1 MSAVS
6 ATAIAGAF
14 VLYALVDLPGGTAN
28 RGQAEP
34 NARGHLEWHRL
45 PVVLHRYARFEQRD
59 EIEVVYRSFELDPSI
74 PGGQATPILDMLAA
88 KYGMGPAQA
97 QQPEARVAAMAAAEG
112 LEFTADRAVGNTFD
126 AHRLVHL
133 GREHGRQERLLQRL
147 YRAYFGKGRPVFD
160 HEALTGLAAEEGL
173 DPDIARRVLKDGSYG
188 EAVHADEDQAARLGI
203 NGVPFC
209 VIDGKYGVSGPRRMR
224 RSRRRSGTPGHRPA
238 VSRERRAVSPDDPQG
253 SPGGWSPLFMPISPA
268 RKPFRGATTAGAD
281 RLRPSALHAIVG
293 P

>member
-1 MSAVS
+1 MR
-6 ATAIAGAF
+6 
-14 VLYALVDLPGGTAN
+14 VDIWSDIVCPWCYIG
-28 RGQAEP
+28 
-34 NARGHLEWHRL
+34 NARFSRALADL
-45 PVVLHRYARFEQRD
+45 EQRD

-74 PGGQATPILDMLAA
+74 PDGQATPILDMLAA

-97 QQPEARVAAMAAAEG
+97 HQAEARVAAMAAAEG

-147 YRAYFGKGRPVFD
+147 YRAYFGEGRSVFG
-160 HEALTGLAAEEGL
+160 HEALAGLAAEEGL

-209 VIDGKYGVSGPRRMR
+209 VIDGKYGVSGAQPEETFARALRNAWA
-224 RSRRRSGTPGHRPA
+224 SSSG
-238 VSRERRAVSPDDPQG
+238 
-253 SPGGWSPLFMPISPA
+253 
-268 RKPFRGATTAGAD
+268 
-281 RLRPSALHAIVG
+281 
-293 P
+293 